1 MDTSWNILPV
11 MKKSLLANKIL
22 NKNALKMEQ

>member
-1 MDTSWNILPV
+1 MGTFWNILAV

-22 NKNALKMEQ
+22 NKNAVKMEQ

>member
-1 MDTSWNILPV
+1 MGTFWDILPV
-11 MKKSLLANKIL
+11 MNKSLLANKIL